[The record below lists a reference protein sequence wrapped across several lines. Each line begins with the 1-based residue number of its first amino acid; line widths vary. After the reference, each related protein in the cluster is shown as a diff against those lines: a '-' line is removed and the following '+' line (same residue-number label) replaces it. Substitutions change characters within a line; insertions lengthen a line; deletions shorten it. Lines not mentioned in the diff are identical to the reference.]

1 MVGVPDLRKL
11 WPGTSQNEVRN
22 KMAYSDMSVDVAPE
36 FGLSAETATG
46 EELYKVGLVYSE
58 GVDCERD
65 LIAAHQWFNLAVLK
79 GHDDAK
85 ICREEM
91 ADLLDKE
98 DIKSALKAARA
109 WLMLAN

>member
-1 MVGVPDLRKL
+1 MP
-11 WPGTSQNEVRN
+11 
-22 KMAYSDMSVDVAPE
+22 YSDMATDIAPE
-36 FGLSAETATG
+36 TGLISETATG
-46 EELYKVGLVYSE
+46 EELYKVGLAYAE
-58 GVDCERD
+58 GVECEQDR
-65 LIAAHQWFNLAVLK
+65 IAAHKWFNLAVLK